1 MGRLALVACL
11 CLVPVLA
18 WGEDDVEME
27 GDPPEQAQVVKDPKV
42 AKKWLDAGR
51 QLVQKGDY
59 QTSAKKLDE
68 AKTLYDN
75 AITAYEKA
83 IESSDDP
90 NIYFDLASVEEKAGK
105 LDRAAMHFRTLVKA
119 QGAKPDLVKKA
130 TVRFDDLSTKTGLV
144 MIVSKPEGATLSID
158 GTEIGKTPLP
168 DAVVLMPGT
177 YTIAIVAEGHV
188 TKELELKIEAGSE
201 SERTVELEAGKSVP
215 VEKPRP
221 VVVEE
226 PEPEPIVE
234 APPVGPSKL
243 PLYVGIGATG
253 GFVLIAAITGIAAV
267 GKHGTFKDEDASPGD
282 RADAKDSGKT
292 LALVTDLCI
301 VGALAA
307 GGFTAY
313 WYFAKYKPAKGKM
326 ETKAAVLPWVKPD
339 AGGVSFA
346 GSF

>member
-1 MGRLALVACL
+1 MG
-11 CLVPVLA
+11 
-18 WGEDDVEME
+18 

-59 QTSAKKLDE
+59 QTRAKKLDE
-68 AKTLYDN
+68 AKTFYAN

-105 LDRAAMHFRTLVKA
+105 LDRAVLHFRTLIKA
-119 QGAKPDLVKKA
+119 EKARPDLVKKA
-130 TVRFDDLSTKTGLV
+130 TARLDDLSMKTGLV
-144 MIVSKPEGATLSID
+144 MILSKPENATLSID
-158 GTEIGKTPLP
+158 GNEIGKTPLA
-168 DAVVLMPGT
+168 DAIVLMPGT
-177 YTIAIVAEGHV
+177 YKIAIVAEGYV
-188 TKELELKIEAGSE
+188 TKELELNVEAGSE
-201 SERTVELEAGKSVP
+201 SERTVELEEGKSVP

-221 VVVEE
+221 VVVKE
-226 PEPEPIVE
+226 PDVEPIAT

-253 GFVLIAAITGIAAV
+253 GFVLIAAITGISAV
-267 GKHGTFKDEDASPGD
+267 GKHGTFKDEDASPSE
-282 RADAKDSGKT
+282 REDAKDSGKT

-326 ETKAAVLPWVKPD
+326 EAKTAVVPWVKPD

>member
-1 MGRLALVACL
+1 MGRLALVACC

-18 WGEDDVEME
+18 WAEDVEME

-59 QTSAKKLDE
+59 QTRAKKLDE
-68 AKTLYDN
+68 AKTLYEN

-105 LDRAAMHFRTLVKA
+105 LDRAATHFRTLVKA

-130 TVRFDDLSTKTGLV
+130 TVRFDDLSMKVGLV

-158 GTEIGKTPLP
+158 GNEIGKTPLS
-168 DAVVLMPGT
+168 DALILMPGE

-188 TKELELKIEAGSE
+188 TKELGFRVEAGSE
-201 SERTVELEAGKSVP
+201 SERTVELEAGKSIP
-215 VEKPRP
+215 VEKPKP
-221 VVVEE
+221 VIVEK

-234 APPVGPSKL
+234 APPTGPSKL
-243 PLYVGIGATG
+243 PLYAGLGATG

-267 GKHGTFKDEDASPGD
+267 GKHGTFKDEDASPSE
-282 RADAKDSGKT
+282 REDAKDSGKT
-292 LALVTDLCI
+292 LALVTDICI

-313 WYFAKYKPAKGKM
+313 WYFAKYKPAKGKI
-326 ETKAAVLPWVKPD
+326 EAKTAVLPWVKPD